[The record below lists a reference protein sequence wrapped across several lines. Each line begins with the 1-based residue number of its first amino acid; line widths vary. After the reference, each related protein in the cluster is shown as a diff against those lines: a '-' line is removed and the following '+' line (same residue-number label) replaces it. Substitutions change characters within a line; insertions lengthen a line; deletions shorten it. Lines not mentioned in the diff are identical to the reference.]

1 MASAGTTADDRLTWK
16 KASVQGRRAVY
27 GIAGSGPTV
36 VFLHG
41 WALGHHSYK
50 RALRR
55 LARRGSQV
63 VTPALP
69 GFGGTA
75 DLPATDRTIAGY
87 GAWVAAFMV
96 ELQLDAPAVV
106 VGHSFGGG
114 VGIALAHDHPD
125 LVRQLVL
132 VNSVGGVVDRS
143 LWEWGVHF
151 ARDLTPGRHTLQTAL
166 AMRED
171 LVPNLLRNPRALWDV
186 GGLAR
191 TADLRRELAE
201 LQQRALPVLV
211 VSGREDSVIPVTAF
225 DAICAALGTEGT
237 LLPGNHLW
245 LLADP
250 DAFDEVMANVLVPI
264 HAGTDPRSELRVLL
278 EATTIPADLA
288 DALVR
293 DAPALWLASDQVAVL
308 GADLALCHPALGE
321 DEVRARIS
329 TSSLDWRLTVVAQ
342 DRPGLLA
349 DTARTLAG
357 EGFSIAAA
365 SVASW
370 DDHDLALHSISV
382 LGPPPKA
389 SVLRRLGDQLRSRPT
404 GPRPVAT
411 AFAPRGPATVAKSG
425 TANGDALIS
434 VTAPDQPG
442 LLWAVCRWFADRDAS
457 IQAAWVSGGPDLVN
471 DVFVVRGDVDVA
483 ALERFLN

>member
-1 MASAGTTADDRLTWK
+1 MAIEDATADDRLTRRT
-16 KASVQGRRAVY
+16 ASGKGRPATY
-27 GIAGSGPTV
+27 GIAGSGPPI

-63 VTPALP
+63 ITPALP

-75 DLPATDRTIAGY
+75 DLPRSERTIAGY
-87 GAWVAAFMV
+87 GRWVAAFLAELDV
-96 ELQLDAPAVV
+96 EGPAVV

-114 VGIALAHDHPD
+114 VGIAFAHEHPD
-125 LVRQLVL
+125 LVTQLVL

-143 LWEWGVHF
+143 LLEWGLHF
-151 ARDLTPGRHTLQTAL
+151 ARDLKPGRNTVQVAM

-171 LVPNLLRNPRALWDV
+171 LVPNLLRHPRALWDV

-191 TADLRRELAE
+191 TADLRDELAE
-201 LQQRALPVLV
+201 LHRRGLPVLV
-211 VSGREDSVIPVTAF
+211 VSGSEDSVIPVTAF

-245 LLADP
+245 LLANP

-264 HAGTDPRSELRVLL
+264 RTGADARGELRALL
-278 EATTIPADLA
+278 ASTTIPTDLA
-288 DALVR
+288 DTLVQ
-293 DAPALWLASDQVAVL
+293 DAPALWLASDGVAVL
-308 GADLALCHPALGE
+308 GADLALCHPRLGA
-321 DEVRARIS
+321 DEVRARVS
-329 TSSLDWRLTVVAQ
+329 TSPLDWRLTVVAH

-349 DTARTLAG
+349 DTARALAG

-370 DDHDLALHSISV
+370 DGLDLALHSISV
-382 LGPPPKA
+382 LGPAPKA
-389 SVLRRLGDQLRSRPT
+389 SVLRRLGEQLRSRRA

-411 AFAPRGPATVAKSG
+411 AFAARGPATVTRSG
-425 TANGDALIS
+425 TANGDALLT

-442 LLWAVCRWFADRDAS
+442 LLWAVCRWLADRDAS
-457 IQAAWVSGGPDLVN
+457 IQAAWVAGGPELVN
-471 DVFVVRGDVDVA
+471 DVFVVRGEVDVE
-483 ALERFLN
+483 ALECFLN